1 MSPFG
6 RIQPP
11 TTVVRVDMKTENVK
25 VHEKS
30 MVYVYGSLRAMHLQ
44 VAQGNRNS
52 DSEYGEEYTF
62 VGPQEENNRFPLVDP
77 RIECIPTARYDTLSG
92 SQPAL
97 VSAVCDRFLSESI

>member
-1 MSPFG
+1 
-6 RIQPP
+6 
-11 TTVVRVDMKTENVK
+11 
-25 VHEKS
+25 
-30 MVYVYGSLRAMHLQ
+30 
-44 VAQGNRNS
+44 
-52 DSEYGEEYTF
+52 